1 MYQGR
6 LLQNFEITYC
16 NERKDAFSIPVFYNH
31 KQESQ
36 NKNEEIEETY
46 KIVID

>member
-6 LLQNFEITYC
+6 LLQNFKVTYC
-16 NERKDAFSIPVFYNH
+16 NERKDAFSIPVIYNH
-31 KQESQ
+31 IQESS
-36 NKNEEIEETY
+36 NEIGETKDEY